1 MLEPDARKRARPVLR
16 GPERR
21 KVVGLPGE
29 RLLRTPVVG
38 RKNYYGSGAEWSG
51 HLAAMVWTLCT
62 TAQQNGHD
70 PATYLTNYLTAY
82 AANGHQPLSEADLA
96 AFLPP
101 AHSADPA
108 VVNAASAAQ

>member
-1 MLEPDARKRARPVLR
+1 MERPLSGDGVDAVHD
-16 GPERR
+16 
-21 KVVGLPGE
+21 
-29 RLLRTPVVG
+29 
-38 RKNYYGSGAEWSG
+38 GA
-51 HLAAMVWTLCT
+51 T
-62 TAQQNGHD
+62 NGHD
-70 PATYLTNYLTAY
+70 PATYLTNCLTAY

>member
-1 MLEPDARKRARPVLR
+1 MF
-16 GPERR
+16 
-21 KVVGLPGE
+21 GLPGE